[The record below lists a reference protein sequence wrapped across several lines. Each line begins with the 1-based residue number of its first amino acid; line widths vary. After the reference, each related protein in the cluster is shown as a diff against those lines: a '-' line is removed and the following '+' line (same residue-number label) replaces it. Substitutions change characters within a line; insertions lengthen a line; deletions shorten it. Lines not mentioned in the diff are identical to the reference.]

1 MARGRVLRKR
11 PMFALNQ
18 AIQRISPTTRVNR
31 VGPIGLECA
40 INELHLVQ
48 LETAS
53 RGGIRVRAKASVGY
67 QEDRSEL
74 LQSPRQL
81 RALIGEALGKGR
93 FKRRKVVTAM
103 PSGETRI
110 MPVNYHVKPGQGD
123 ASVILKLME
132 ERLEGDIS
140 EYVIDYLPIRTEN
153 QADDHSAL
161 VAIARRK
168 AVVEYLEVL
177 RKSGLEVDCL
187 EIGPV
192 AIRRLVAA
200 MAPEG
205 KRENVLVINFGSVAS
220 FLTIISGNRLL
231 LDQAIQ
237 FGEDMLLAQIMG
249 ALDMPEPSVRKL
261 VDLHSLDPRDGGK
274 EHALE
279 TAGID
284 VAATL
289 QEILKPS
296 FLELVDEINRALIY
310 MASQTHGESV
320 DRIYLLGSVA
330 RWRGADKLLNK
341 LLVLPVETIPNP
353 LKTFL
358 RPGVPEAC
366 NEFDAAPEIA
376 VATGLALRGLRAND
390 D

>member
-1 MARGRVLRKR
+1 
-11 PMFALNQ
+11 MFALSQ
-18 AIQRISPTTRVNR
+18 AIQRISPATRVNR
-31 VGPIGLECA
+31 VGLIGLECA
-40 INELHLVQ
+40 VNELHLVQ
-48 LETAS
+48 LETVS
-53 RGGIRVRAKASVGY
+53 RGGIRVRAKASVTY
-67 QEDRSEL
+67 QEDRSDL
-74 LQSPRQL
+74 LQSPREL
-81 RALIGEALGKGR
+81 RALIRKALGKGR
-93 FKRRKVVTAM
+93 FKGRKVVTAM

-110 MPVNYHVKPGQGD
+110 MPVNYHVNPGQGD
-123 ASVILKLME
+123 AGIILKLMG
-132 ERLEGDIS
+132 ERLDGDLS
-140 EYVIDYLPIRTEN
+140 EYVIDYLPIRAEN

-161 VAIARRK
+161 VAIAKRE

-177 RKSGLEVDCL
+177 RKSGLEVECL

-205 KRENVLVINFGSVAS
+205 KRENVLVINFGREAS

-237 FGEDMLLAQIMG
+237 FGEDMLLAQIAG

-261 VDLHSLDPRDGGK
+261 VDLHSLDPRDGSQ
-274 EHALE
+274 ENALVE
-279 TAGID
+279 VGID

-310 MASQTHGESV
+310 LASQTHGESV

-330 RWRGADKLLNK
+330 RWQGADKLLNK

-353 LKTFL
+353 LKTFR
-358 RPGVPEAC
+358 RPGAPEAV
-366 NEFDAAPEIA
+366 NEIDAAPAIA
-376 VATGLALRGLRAND
+376 VATGLALRGLRVND

>member
-1 MARGRVLRKR
+1 
-11 PMFALNQ
+11 MFALNQ
-18 AIQRISPTTRVNR
+18 VIQRISPATRVNR

-40 INELHLVQ
+40 VNELHLVQ
-48 LETAS
+48 LETVL
-53 RGGIRVRAKASVGY
+53 RGGIRVRAKASVSY
-67 QEDRSEL
+67 QEERADL
-74 LQSPRQL
+74 LQSPREL
-81 RALIGEALGKGR
+81 RALIRKALGKGR
-93 FKRRKVVTAM
+93 FKGRKVVTAM

-110 MPVNYHVKPGQGD
+110 MPLSYHVNPGQGD
-123 ASVILKLME
+123 ASIILKLME
-132 ERLEGDIS
+132 ERLDGNLT
-140 EYVIDYLPIRTEN
+140 EYVIDYLPIRAGN

-161 VAIARRK
+161 VAIARRE
-168 AVVEYLEVL
+168 AVVEYLEAL

-192 AIRRLVAA
+192 AIRRLVAS

-205 KRENVLVINFGSVAS
+205 KRENVLVINCGRGAS

-231 LDQAIQ
+231 LDQAVQ
-237 FGEDMLLAQIMG
+237 FGEDMLLAQIAG

-274 EHALE
+274 ENALV
-279 TAGID
+279 AVGID
-284 VAATL
+284 VATTL

-330 RWRGADKLLNK
+330 RWQGADKLLNE

-353 LKTFL
+353 LKTF
-358 RPGVPEAC
+358 RRSGVPEAV
-366 NEFDAAPEIA
+366 NEIDAAPEIA
-376 VATGLALRGLRAND
+376 VATGLALRGLRASD

>member
-1 MARGRVLRKR
+1 
-11 PMFALNQ
+11 MFALNQ
-18 AIQRISPTTRVNR
+18 AIQTISPTTRMNR
-31 VGPIGLECA
+31 VGRIGLECA

-53 RGGIRVRAKASVGY
+53 SGGIRVRARASVSY
-67 QEDRSEL
+67 QGGRSEL

-81 RALIGEALGKGR
+81 RALIRKALSKGC

-103 PSGETRI
+103 PGGETRI
-110 MPVNYHVKPGQGD
+110 MPVNYNVKPGQGD
-123 ASVILKLME
+123 ASVILKLMG
-132 ERLEGDIS
+132 ERLEGDVS
-140 EYVIDYLPIRTEN
+140 EYVIDYLPIRTES
-153 QADDHSAL
+153 QADDRSAL

-168 AVVEYLEVL
+168 AVLEYLEVL

-200 MAPEG
+200 MAPQG
-205 KRENVLVINFGSVAS
+205 KRDNVLVINFGSVAS
-220 FLTIISGNRLL
+220 FLTLISGNRLL

-237 FGEDMLLAQIMG
+237 FGESMLLAKIME

-261 VDLHSLDPRDGGK
+261 IEMHSLDPRDGDK
-274 EHALE
+274 EHALD
-279 TAGID
+279 AVDID

-289 QEILKPS
+289 QEILKPL
-296 FLELVDEINRALIY
+296 FLELIDEINRALIY

-330 RWRGADKLLNK
+330 RWQGADKLLNE

-358 RPGVPEAC
+358 RPGMPEAIH
-366 NEFDAAPEIA
+366 ELDAAPEIA
-376 VATGLALRGLRAND
+376 VATGLALRGLRASD